1 MPRNIRNIWRLHLH
15 FPCQRHALVHCASK
29 HPKHPSPSPSSS
41 STSTPE
47 EIVKMASPHE
57 YSYGNQQQ
65 QPYPN
70 QQYPPPQYNA
80 PPQYGYYQAQP
91 APYRRTPRQNFA
103 VVTARQLNIAIPVA
117 IIILSI
123 WWSLRSQN
131 CPSDVPI
138 GHECS
143 WMLWTA
149 LPVVRMRSHST

>member
-1 MPRNIRNIWRLHLH
+1 
-15 FPCQRHALVHCASK
+15 
-29 HPKHPSPSPSSS
+29 
-41 STSTPE
+41 
-47 EIVKMASPHE
+47 MAGPHE

-65 QPYPN
+65 QQYPRQQPYPN
-70 QQYPPPQYNA
+70 QQQYPPPQYNA
-80 PPQYGYYQAQP
+80 PPQYGYYPPYQAQP

-103 VVTARQLNIAIPVA
+103 VVTARQLNIAIPVV

-123 WWSLRSQN
+123 WWSLRSQI

-149 LPVVRMRSHST
+149 LPVVRIAPILRET

>member
-1 MPRNIRNIWRLHLH
+1 
-15 FPCQRHALVHCASK
+15 
-29 HPKHPSPSPSSS
+29 
-41 STSTPE
+41 
-47 EIVKMASPHE
+47 MAGPQE
-57 YSYGNQQQ
+57 YSYGNQPQQQYPPQ

-70 QQYPPPQYNA
+70 QQQYPPQYNA
-80 PPQYGYYQAQP
+80 PPQYGYYPQYQAQP

-103 VVTARQLNIAIPVA
+103 VVTARQLNIATPVV

-123 WWSLRSQN
+123 WWSLRSQI

-149 LPVVRMRSHST
+149 LPVVRVAPILREA